1 MMNNPLLRPHKTV
14 EKEVNG
20 QQVFALEL
28 TENPY
33 SGIIVSYNK
42 VSFTEDEKND
52 KLKIH
57 FDYEVHRHN
66 DQDYDI
72 FEFEQYL
79 GDFLQELIRHGVT
92 ENNLVYT
99 GGTDDDREDDISEFD
114 LQ

>member
-1 MMNNPLLRPHKTV
+1 MNNPLIRPHKTV
-14 EKEVNG
+14 EKTVNG
-20 QQVFALEL
+20 QKVIALEL
-28 TENPY
+28 TEIPY

-66 DQDYDI
+66 EQDYDI

-79 GDFLQELIRHGVT
+79 GDFLQELIRYGVQ

-99 GGTDDDREDDISEFD
+99 GGTDDYRENDIIESN